1 MIFVCV
7 WIFWWEGREGRKEV
21 GTWVGRGA
29 RSREIGE
36 RPWGP
41 QLAREERPGLGQ
53 ESALKMANPA
63 YQLISAARSSGVV
76 LLPLFGVWNDIRV

>member
-1 MIFVCV
+1 MCVCEFSDGKGGKEEKRWAPEWGGV
-7 WIFWWEGREGRKEV
+7 LDPEGLGD
-21 GTWVGRGA
+21 
-29 RSREIGE
+29 
-36 RPWGP
+36 RPGGP
-41 QLAREERPGLGQ
+41 QLAREERPGQGQ